1 MSERFL
7 IINAD
12 DLGLSEEINAG
23 ILQGLIHGFVSDTS
37 LLVKA
42 PFAPQAFSGL
52 KSLGIG
58 HAGIHINL
66 DSLLGWEPGGIEHK
80 TRHMLNILMNDKAFL
95 RECTLEAMD
104 QIEIFMSSG
113 LIPTHL
119 DTHHHVHGFLP
130 VFDILV
136 ALIEKYRIPA
146 IRFSRHGY
154 RLPTREDIPFEN
166 KVYQHMED
174 TLRLNRIF
182 FCTNYLEGA
191 DKVCDAGKGTTEI
204 VVHPSQ
210 GGELWRT
217 KEMESLMTETGA
229 VRTEGSGMKLISYKD
244 ALGHKIMTS

>member
-23 ILQGLIHGFVSDTS
+23 ILQGLIQGFVSDTS

-42 PFAPQAFSGL
+42 PFSGQAFSGL

-66 DSLLGWEPGGIEHK
+66 DNLLGWEPGGIEHK
-80 TRHMLNILMNDKAFL
+80 SRQMLRTLMNDQAFL
-95 RECTLEAMD
+95 RACTLEAKV
-104 QIEIFMSSG
+104 QIEIFLSSG

-130 VFDILV
+130 VFAILL
-136 ALIEKYRIPA
+136 ALLEEYRIPA

-154 RLPTREDIPFEN
+154 RLPTREDIPYEN
-166 KVYQHMED
+166 EVYQHMED

-191 DKVCDAGKGTTEI
+191 DKACDAGKGITEL
-204 VVHPSQ
+204 VVHPSR
-210 GGELWRT
+210 GGELWRS
-217 KEMESLMTETGA
+217 KEMESLMTGIKA
-229 VRTEGSGMKLISYKD
+229 VRTEESGMKLISYKD
-244 ALGHKIMTS
+244 ALGYKIMPS